1 MNLNT
6 LPELLLFVG
15 NMEMLLAAIHNGADA
30 VYIGMPKFN
39 ARGRTQ
45 DFSIEELREMIELAH
60 LYDVK
65 VHLAFNILIFQDELE
80 EARSLLLEILPLGP
94 DAMIVQD
101 LGLAR
106 LIRSMAPDQ
115 IIHAST
121 QMTIT
126 NYEAMKFLD
135 DLKLDRFVLG
145 REVSLDEM
153 KIIRT
158 QTNKEL
164 EVFVHGALCVSY
176 SGQCLT
182 SESIGGRSANRGQ
195 CAQSCRLDY
204 EMFVDGEKKNLID
217 EKYLVSPQDLCGIEE
232 IPKLMNLGIN
242 SFKVEGRLKSKEY
255 VASAASSYKK
265 VIEGQSSFGLKEE
278 MAITYSRGFFSGW
291 LNGVNHQEL
300 VPGTYSAHQGL
311 NLGKIKKIDHKK
323 KNFII
328 ESNIELSLG
337 DGLLLTETK
346 KNFSQGSPIYS
357 VTAIGNK
364 NYEVSLNHDFPFSA
378 LTLNHEV
385 FLNSSPKLFKKING
399 PVLDKNKNKKIPV
412 SFHVHGKLDETL
424 KISVSDGR
432 NTVSAESSSKLS
444 AAQNKPLSKD
454 MIKDELGSLG
464 GTCFTLGSIHF
475 DFEES
480 FFLNHKELKQIR
492 RDLMTSLIKLRIT
505 PEQVNIK
512 PSLDWHKHQSNGS
525 SQLSLNVL
533 IRNKHQIESLKGSL
547 VNSVI
552 LDFDYGKDYQGS
564 VTKLKSMGLKVG
576 IATTRILK
584 PTEYK
589 NLNVILKANPDFI
602 LVRNLGAMEYFLANA
617 PEKPLHG
624 DYSLNI
630 TNSLTAEYLLAKGL
644 KSFTPSYDLNQ
655 WQLFD
660 LLEWSPSSRSEITIH
675 QYLPEFHMEHC
686 VFAGFLSEGKSFRD
700 CGMPCEKHDVVLK
713 DAYGN
718 FHPLKADQECRNTMF
733 RGTPQSAGMLVP
745 ELLKLKATTFRLE
758 ALSESPEELRHK
770 IDHYLDLI
778 HQKITP
784 QELMEKIKVSE
795 KYGLSQGQMDHN
807 KAYKDRKKQYPSV

>member
-1 MNLNT
+1 M
-6 LPELLLFVG
+6 PELLLPVG

-45 DFSIEELREMIELAH
+45 DFTIEQLKEMIELAH

-80 EARSLLLEILPLGP
+80 EARKLLLEVLPLGP

-126 NYEAMKFLD
+126 NYEAMKFLE

-145 REVSLDEM
+145 REVSLDEIQ
-153 KIIRT
+153 IIRS
-158 QTNKEL
+158 QTDKEL

-195 CAQSCRLDY
+195 CAQSCRLEY
-204 EMFVDGEKKNLID
+204 EMYVDGERRNLVD

-232 IPKLMNLGIN
+232 IPSLMKLGIN

-255 VASAASSYKK
+255 VAAAASSYKK
-265 VIEGQSSFGLKEE
+265 VISGQGHTGLKEE

-300 VPGTYSAHQGL
+300 VQGTYSAHQGL
-311 NLGKIKKIDHKK
+311 NLGKITKIDPKK
-323 KNFII
+323 KTFQI
-328 ESNIELSLG
+328 ESKIEISLG
-337 DGLLLTETK
+337 DGLLITETK
-346 KNFSQGSPIYS
+346 KNFSQGSPVYS
-357 VTAIGNK
+357 VFRNSNESFEIG
-364 NYEVSLNHDFPFSA
+364 LNHDFPFHS

-385 FLNSSPKLFKKING
+385 FLNSSPKLFKKINSN
-399 PVLDKNKNKKIPV
+399 VVDKNKNKKIPLK
-412 SFHVHGKLDETL
+412 FHVYGRMNETL
-424 KISVSDGR
+424 KVSVFDGKNSVS
-432 NTVSAESSSKLS
+432 SESESFLS
-444 AAQNKPLSKD
+444 EAQNKPLSAA
-454 MIKDELGSLG
+454 MIKEELASLG
-464 GTCFTLGSIHF
+464 GTCFNLNEITF
-475 DFEES
+475 DFS
-480 FFLNHKELKQIR
+480 DKLFLNHKELKELR
-492 RDLMTSLIKLRIT
+492 RELVSALIKLRISPT
-505 PEQVNIK
+505 KINLFPA
-512 PSLDWHKHQSNGS
+512 LDWQKK
-525 SQLSLNVL
+525 QLEMTNSTAKLNVL
-533 IRNKHQIESLKGSL
+533 IRNKNQIESLQGST
-547 VNSVI
+547 VHSVI
-552 LDFDYGKDYQGS
+552 LDFDYGKDYQDS
-564 VTKLKSMGLKVG
+564 VKKLKSLGFIVG

-589 NLNVILKANPDFI
+589 NLKVILKALPDFI
-602 LVRNLGAMEYFLANA
+602 LVRNLGAMEYFKQYA
-617 PEKPLHG
+617 PEIPLHG
-624 DYSLNI
+624 DYSLNV
-630 TNSLTAEYLLAKGL
+630 TNSLTAEYLLTRGL
-644 KSFTPSYDLNQ
+644 TTFTPSYDLNQ
-655 WQLFD
+655 WQLFE
-660 LLEWSPSSRSEITIH
+660 LLEWSHPNQSEITIH

-713 DAYGN
+713 DSYGN
-718 FHPLKADQECRNTMF
+718 YHPLKADQECRNTMF

-745 ELLKLKATTFRLE
+745 ELLKLKATTFRIE
-758 ALSESPEELRHK
+758 ALSETPEELRMK
-770 IDHYLDLI
+770 IDHYHDLI
-778 HQKITP
+778 QQKISP
-784 QELMEKIKVSE
+784 MQLMEKIKVAE
-795 KYGLSQGQMDHN
+795 KYGLSQGQMDHS
-807 KAYKDRKKQYPSV
+807 KTYKDRKKI